1 VSKVFKV
8 KADTER
14 MKSLFLHCASYLT
27 LLAFCLETRR
37 HADEQRKPKA
47 IHQRR
52 MSHQKDVLARC
63 LKVRSGVLPSLRASL
78 RCEQSENRINQQH
91 IFLILRIRTPY
102 NLLLTRC
109 SCLLSERNRDCSL
122 KAIFVCVNSVMR
134 RSKSNYQYFSTI
146 ITVLC
151 APTSQIANSL

>member
-1 VSKVFKV
+1 
-8 KADTER
+8 
-14 MKSLFLHCASYLT
+14 MKSIFLYCASYLT

-37 HADEQRKPKA
+37 HADEQREPKA

-52 MSHQKDVLARC
+52 KSHQKDVLARC
-63 LKVRSGVLPSLRASL
+63 LKVRSGVLLPSLRASL
-78 RCEQSENRINQQH
+78 RCEQSENRINQQQ
-91 IFLILRIRTPY
+91 IFLILRIRTPS

-122 KAIFVCVNSVMR
+122 KSIFVRVNSVMR

-151 APTSQIANSL
+151 APTSQIANNL